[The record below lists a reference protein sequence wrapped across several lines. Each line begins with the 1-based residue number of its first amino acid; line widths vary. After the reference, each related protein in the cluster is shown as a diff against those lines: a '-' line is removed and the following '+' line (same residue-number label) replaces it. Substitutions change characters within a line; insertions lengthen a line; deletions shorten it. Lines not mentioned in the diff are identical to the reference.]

1 MGGRKVVER
10 EQFVAV
16 ARQAGGGLGVF
27 VVVALD
33 PLVDA
38 DLNSQ
43 KAPIEN
49 PHFQAVVDQPK
60 L

>member
-1 MGGRKVVER
+1 MGSRKVVER

-16 ARQAGGGLGVF
+16 ASQAGSGLGVF

-38 DLNSQ
+38 DLNSP
-43 KAPIEN
+43 KAPI
-49 PHFQAVVDQPK
+49 
-60 L
+60 